1 MRDAGGG
8 CGGGGRRAVR
18 ALLRLSD
25 RGAAPESRAPG
36 CGWEEA
42 VQGWGTADPLAC
54 FQLQKQI
61 KKSKASETSNNCLL
75 CLDMLQATDKCSG
88 QEVKTTRNQSKSE
101 SKLSVEADTASEEI
115 SIYSSK
121 SNCST
126 TYGSK
131 TEIRNKKVHSFR
143 TCQGEKKNLPIKE
156 YCMWNLEDVKNPDA
170 VKHKTIK
177 PQALDVLDPNGCES
191 LTSKSS
197 QVLPPV
203 KHATPKD
210 TSDPSWKNK
219 QAIILLNTLNGTSVE
234 IASCSHDAKGT
245 EQKGKKGADTM
256 NDKMKEKG
264 EIHEPSAFF
273 SSHSEV
279 SLLQEDPEQLSWD
292 CALTSDRSIATI
304 PNPIASKKNI
314 HHACMQVPHTK
325 GIQYTKHD
333 IRGSLTYNARNRYA
347 EVKEGNKS
355 KMQAAPLLSGLLPSL
370 KATHTARAELPPRLN

>member
-1 MRDAGGG
+1 MF
-8 CGGGGRRAVR
+8 
-18 ALLRLSD
+18 LYYQ
-25 RGAAPESRAPG
+25 
-36 CGWEEA
+36 
-42 VQGWGTADPLAC
+42 VQGWGTTDPLAC
-54 FQLQKQI
+54 LQLQKQI

-75 CLDMLQATDKCSG
+75 CLDMVQATDKCSG
-88 QEVKTTRNQSKSE
+88 QEVKTTRNQSKAE
-101 SKLSVEADTASEEI
+101 SKLNTEAAAGTAPEEI
-115 SIYSSK
+115 SAHSSK

-126 TYGSK
+126 THGSK
-131 TEIRNKKVHSFR
+131 TEIRNKKVYAFR

-170 VKHKTIK
+170 VKHKAIK
-177 PQALDVLDPNGCES
+177 PQALDVLDPNGCEF

-203 KHATPKD
+203 KYATPKD

-219 QAIILLNTLNGTSVE
+219 QAIILQNTVNGTSVE

-279 SLLQEDPEQLSWD
+279 SLLQEDPEQLPWH

-304 PNPIASKKNI
+304 PNPTASKKNI
-314 HHACMQVPHTK
+314 HQACMQVPHTK

-355 KMQAAPLLSGLLPSL
+355 EMQAVPLVSGLLPSL
-370 KATHTARAELPPRLN
+370 KASHTARAELLPRLN